1 MAKCKNLRTG
11 VGLEGNGMTD
21 RERLIDLMIEAKR
34 TDPETGS
41 FTDYLADYL
50 IEHGVIVLPCKVGDT
65 FNINSAPYN
74 SNLSLVKALDVDTG
88 KPVCG
93 FYSLK
98 DKGCFIHNFFDPYS
112 EIQINP
118 YTVCRNSGIK
128 DKNGKFVFENDLLK
142 LTHSLKSTVYGYL
155 VWDEFYRSWKIR
167 RRTDITA
174 YINIDEF
181 VIESI
186 GNIVLSDDDLSVI
199 LEQEK
204 EEDSQGTFIDNSYCP
219 SKFKK

>member
-1 MAKCKNLRTG
+1 
-11 VGLEGNGMTD
+11 MTD
-21 RERLIDLMIEAKR
+21 REELTALLMAGAGDCFGK
-34 TDPETGS
+34 GGALNCS
-41 FTDYLADYL
+41 KLADYL
-50 IEHGVIVLPCKVGDT
+50 VEHGVIVLPCKVGDT

-98 DKGCFIHNFFDPYS
+98 DKGCFIHNFSDPYS